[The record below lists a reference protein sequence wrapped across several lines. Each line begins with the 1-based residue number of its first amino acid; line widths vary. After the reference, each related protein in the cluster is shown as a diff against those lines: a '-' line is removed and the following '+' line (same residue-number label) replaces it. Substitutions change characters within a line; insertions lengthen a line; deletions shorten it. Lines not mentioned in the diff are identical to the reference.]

1 MHLRRIVSLVASLLA
16 VVVVLAV
23 APAAAAATTS
33 NASDTALGRRLVDR
47 FMTMLEHKDVA
58 GLRALLAPEFQIV
71 RSNGISA
78 TRAEYLAHLPE
89 VSSFRQS
96 DFVVTRHGDSLVVRN
111 NAIVDVVVDGQQ
123 SAGTSSPR
131 LSTFRKDPRT
141 GTWRMVAHGNFVPFS

>member
-1 MHLRRIVSLVASLLA
+1 MADDSRQTGLVIVHTGDGKGK
-16 VVVVLAV
+16 
-23 APAAAAATTS
+23 TT
-33 NASDTALGRRLVDR
+33 AALGL
-47 FMTMLEHKDVA
+47 A
-58 GLRALLAPEFQIV
+58 LRAIGHGMRVRMVQFVKAQDTGEHRAAPRLAPEFQIV

-141 GTWRMVAHGNFVPFS
+141 GSWRMVAHGNFVPFS